1 MKGAVMPSLSED
13 ELIAAFE
20 ACTLAPSA
28 FPHRE
33 HVRLAWAY
41 LRREPLAVAI
51 AKFCGGLKAFAASI
65 GKTTLYH
72 ETVSWAF
79 MLIIQDRIARGRGAR
94 DSWEEFAAANED
106 LLRNGRQLLERYY
119 LPVTLDSPLA
129 RAAFIWPDRAEP
141 TPMPS
146 ALSDR
151 YRA

>member
-1 MKGAVMPSLSED
+1 MPSLSED

-41 LRREPLAVAI
+41 LRRETLANAI

-65 GKTTLYH
+65 DKAGLYH

-79 MLIIQDRIARGRGAR
+79 MLIIQDRVARGGP
-94 DSWEEFAAANED
+94 DDNWEDFATANDD

-129 RAAFIWPDRAEP
+129 RATFIWPDR
-141 TPMPS
+141 S
-146 ALSDR
+146 ALTD
-151 YRA
+151 